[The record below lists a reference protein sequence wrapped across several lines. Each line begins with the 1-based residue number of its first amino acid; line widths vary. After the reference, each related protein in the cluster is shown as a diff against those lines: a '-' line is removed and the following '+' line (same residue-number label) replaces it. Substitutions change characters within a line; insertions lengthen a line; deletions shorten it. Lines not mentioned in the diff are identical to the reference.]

1 MKVKNLRQKDFKQ
14 LKSKV
19 EDSSTLEDEIKK
31 ALSEKYKPKDLCNL
45 ENLRNNKDQR
55 EVA

>member
-19 EDSSTLEDEIKK
+19 EDSITLEDEIKK